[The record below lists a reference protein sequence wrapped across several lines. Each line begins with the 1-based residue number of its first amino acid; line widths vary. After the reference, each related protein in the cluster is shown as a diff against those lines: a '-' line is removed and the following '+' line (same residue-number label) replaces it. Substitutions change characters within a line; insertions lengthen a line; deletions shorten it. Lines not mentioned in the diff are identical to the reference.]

1 MIMIMMMMMM
11 IMIQVLSDN
20 LDPGSPEAA
29 RALAVSRDASAEL
42 TNMKNICLEGGGP
55 KGATIQSIN
64 KAQYFVQELR
74 GML

>member
-1 MIMIMMMMMM
+1 MIMIIMMMIL

-29 RALAVSRDASAEL
+29 RALAISRDASAEL

-55 KGATIQSIN
+55 KGATIQSLN
-64 KAQYFVQELR
+64 KAQYLVQELR

>member
-55 KGATIQSIN
+55 KGATIKSLN
-64 KAQYFVQELR
+64 KAQYLVQELR